1 MDLSIVLPC
10 LNEAETLQVVI
21 KKAQESL
28 KQLGLSGEIV
38 VADNGSSDGSQDI
51 ARQNG
56 AKLVN
61 VSERGYGAALIAGI
75 NASQGKYVIMG
86 DSDDSYALDKLEG
99 FIEKLDDGFDLVIGN
114 RFLGGI
120 AKGAMPF
127 LHRYLGNPVLSF
139 IGRLFFKVQINDF
152 HCGLRGFRR
161 ESILKLNLS
170 SSGMEFAS
178 EMIVKASLSE
188 LRITEVPTT
197 LVPDGRSR
205 KPHLNT
211 WRDGWRHLT
220 FLLAASPNWL
230 FLYPG
235 LILLAFGLLGISMT
249 INGSTEIFGFNF
261 DLNAYFLSITFFL
274 VGLQTILLSVIAKN
288 FSRRHSLLPEKRRSD
303 KFSKH
308 FTLERG
314 IIFGSLLIITSVI
327 GLIILFQNWNGSEF
341 TTLTVGES
349 LRITGLYSITLSS
362 GIQILFASFL
372 ASMIKSE

>member
-10 LNEAETLQVVI
+10 LDEAETLQVVI
-21 KKAQESL
+21 GKAQESIKEL
-28 KQLGLSGEIV
+28 NLIGEV
-38 VADNGSSDGSQDI
+38 VVSDNGSTDGSQDI
-51 ARQNG
+51 ARRSG
-56 AKLVN
+56 ATVVN
-61 VSERGYGAALIAGI
+61 VSERGYGSALIAGI

-86 DSDDSYALDKLEG
+86 DSDDSYAFDKLEG
-99 FIEKLDDGFDLVIGN
+99 FIEKLDNGFDLVIGN

-139 IGRLFFKVQINDF
+139 IGRLFFKVKINDF
-152 HCGLRGFRR
+152 HCGLRGFKRD
-161 ESILKLNLS
+161 SIIKLNLS
-170 SSGMEFAS
+170 SNGMEFAS
-178 EMIVKASLSE
+178 EMIVKASLAG

-211 WRDGWRHLT
+211 WRDGWRHLVY
-220 FLLAASPNWL
+220 LLAASPTWL

-235 LILLAFGLLGISMT
+235 FTLLGFGLIGILMT

-288 FSRRHSLLPEKRRSD
+288 FSRRHSLLPENRKSD
-303 KFSKH
+303 RFSKH

-314 IIFGSLLIITSVI
+314 IIIGVILIATSAI
-327 GLIILFQNWNGSEF
+327 GLIVLFQNWNGREF

-349 LRITGLYSITLSS
+349 LRITGLYSIALSS
-362 GIQILFASFL
+362 GIQIMFASFL
-372 ASMIKSE
+372 ASMIQSD

>member
-10 LNEAETLQVVI
+10 LDEAETLQVVI
-21 KKAQESL
+21 GKAQESIKEL
-28 KQLGLSGEIV
+28 NLIGEVV
-38 VADNGSSDGSQDI
+38 VADNGSTDGSQDI
-51 ARQNG
+51 ARRSG
-56 AKLVN
+56 ATVVN
-61 VSERGYGAALIAGI
+61 VSERGYGSALIAGI

-86 DSDDSYALDKLEG
+86 DSDDSYAFDKLEG
-99 FIEKLDDGFDLVIGN
+99 FIEKLDNGFDLVIGN

-139 IGRLFFKVQINDF
+139 IGRLFFKVKINDF
-152 HCGLRGFRR
+152 HCGLRGFKRD
-161 ESILKLNLS
+161 SIIKLNLS
-170 SSGMEFAS
+170 SNGMEFAS
-178 EMIVKASLSE
+178 EMIVKASLAG

-211 WRDGWRHLT
+211 WRDGWRHLIY
-220 FLLAASPNWL
+220 LLAASPTWL

-235 LILLAFGLLGISMT
+235 FTLLGFGLIGILMT

-288 FSRRHSLLPEKRRSD
+288 FSRRHSLLPENRKSD
-303 KFSKH
+303 RFSKH

-314 IIFGSLLIITSVI
+314 IIIGVILIVTSAI
-327 GLIILFQNWNGSEF
+327 GLIVLFQNWNGREF

-349 LRITGLYSITLSS
+349 LRITGLYSIALSS
-362 GIQILFASFL
+362 GIQIMFASFL
-372 ASMIKSE
+372 ASMIQSD

>member
-10 LNEAETLQVVI
+10 LDEAETLQAVI
-21 KKAQESL
+21 IKAQESL
-28 KQLGLSGEIV
+28 KRSNLAGEVV

-51 ARQNG
+51 ARRSG
-56 AKLVN
+56 ATVVN
-61 VSERGYGAALIAGI
+61 VSERGYGSALIAGI

-86 DSDDSYALDKLEG
+86 DSDDSYAFDKLEG
-99 FIEKLDDGFDLVIGN
+99 FIEKLDNGFDLVIGN

-120 AKGAMPF
+120 AKDAMPF

-139 IGRLFFKVQINDF
+139 IGRLFFKVKINDF

-178 EMIVKASLSE
+178 EMIVKASLAG

-211 WRDGWRHLT
+211 WRDGWRHLIY
-220 FLLAASPNWL
+220 LLAASPTWL

-235 LILLAFGLLGISMT
+235 LTLLGFGLVGILMT
-249 INGSTEIFGFNF
+249 INGSTEIFGYYF

-288 FSRRHSLLPEKRRSD
+288 FSRRHSLLPENRRSD
-303 KFSKH
+303 RFSKH

-314 IIFGSLLIITSVI
+314 IIIGVFLIITSAI
-327 GLIILFQNWNGSEF
+327 GLIILFQNWNGTEF

-349 LRITGLYSITLSS
+349 LRITGLYSIALSS

-372 ASMIKSE
+372 ASMIQSD

>member
-1 MDLSIVLPC
+1 M
-10 LNEAETLQVVI
+10 
-21 KKAQESL
+21 
-28 KQLGLSGEIV
+28 
-38 VADNGSSDGSQDI
+38 
-51 ARQNG
+51 
-56 AKLVN
+56 
-61 VSERGYGAALIAGI
+61 
-75 NASQGKYVIMG
+75 IMG
-86 DSDDSYALDKLEG
+86 DSDDSYAFDKLEG
-99 FIEKLDDGFDLVIGN
+99 FIEKLDNGFDLVIGN

-139 IGRLFFKVQINDF
+139 IGRLFFKVKINDF
-152 HCGLRGFRR
+152 HCGLRGFKRD
-161 ESILKLNLS
+161 SIIKLNLS
-170 SSGMEFAS
+170 SNGMEFAS
-178 EMIVKASLSE
+178 EMIVKASLAG

-211 WRDGWRHLT
+211 WRDGWRHLVY
-220 FLLAASPNWL
+220 LLAASPTWL

-235 LILLAFGLLGISMT
+235 FTLLGFGLIGILMT

-288 FSRRHSLLPEKRRSD
+288 FSRRHSLLPENRKSD
-303 KFSKH
+303 RFSKH

-314 IIFGSLLIITSVI
+314 IIIGVILIATSAI
-327 GLIILFQNWNGSEF
+327 GLIVLFQNWNGREF

-349 LRITGLYSITLSS
+349 LRITGLYSIALSS
-362 GIQILFASFL
+362 GIQIMFASFL
-372 ASMIKSE
+372 ASMIQSD

>member
-10 LNEAETLQVVI
+10 LDEAETLQVVI
-21 KKAQESL
+21 GKAQESIKEL
-28 KQLGLSGEIV
+28 NLIGEVV
-38 VADNGSSDGSQDI
+38 VADNGSTDGSQDI
-51 ARQNG
+51 ARRSG
-56 AKLVN
+56 ATVVN
-61 VSERGYGAALIAGI
+61 VSERGYGSALIAGI

-86 DSDDSYALDKLEG
+86 DSDDSYAFDKLEG
-99 FIEKLDDGFDLVIGN
+99 FIEKLDNGFDLVIGN

-139 IGRLFFKVQINDF
+139 IGRLFFKVKINDF
-152 HCGLRGFRR
+152 HCGLRGFKRD
-161 ESILKLNLS
+161 SIIKLNLS
-170 SSGMEFAS
+170 SNGMEFAS
-178 EMIVKASLSE
+178 EMIVKASLAG

-211 WRDGWRHLT
+211 WRDGWRHLVY
-220 FLLAASPNWL
+220 LLAASPTWL

-235 LILLAFGLLGISMT
+235 FTLLGFGLIGILMT

-288 FSRRHSLLPEKRRSD
+288 FSRRHSLLPENRKSD
-303 KFSKH
+303 RFSKH

-314 IIFGSLLIITSVI
+314 IIIGVILIVTSAI
-327 GLIILFQNWNGSEF
+327 GLIVLFQNWNGREF

-349 LRITGLYSITLSS
+349 LRITGLYSIALSS
-362 GIQILFASFL
+362 GIQIMFASFL
-372 ASMIKSE
+372 ASMIQSD